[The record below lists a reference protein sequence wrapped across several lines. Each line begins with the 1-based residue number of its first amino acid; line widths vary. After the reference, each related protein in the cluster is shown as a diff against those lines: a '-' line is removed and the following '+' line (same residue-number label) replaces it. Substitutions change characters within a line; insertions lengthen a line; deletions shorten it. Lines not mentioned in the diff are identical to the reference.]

1 MSTIYQ
7 VILCKKDGTIEVP
20 YSYDEFKDA
29 RTEGQRIWDSV
40 SRLSDKYT
48 GVTITDGRSILCT
61 WTAEGLHEFKYEDT
75 STGYRYDRETA
86 KALLEHRYSRWLFR
100 MDLSEEFGSF
110 LMERIGAEFS
120 AGSILWANPG
130 EFELAY
136 EQEIER
142 KMDDMDTYGNTHQS
156 LRVAEEWWSL

>member
-75 STGYRYDRETA
+75 STGYRYDREIA
-86 KALLEHRYSRWLFR
+86 KGLLKHRYSRWLYR

-110 LMERIGAEFS
+110 KMERLGLDFS
-120 AGSILWANPG
+120 AGSILWAFP
-130 EFELAY
+130 EQFEHAY